1 MIESLKK
8 YIKDYL
14 YFLEFKENKKYNT
27 ILSVKNDLEKFE
39 AYFSEKNIDADQIDL
54 LSLNEYFQYLKKS
67 GLAVTTY
74 NRRLAS
80 IKKFL
85 KFLKGKNII
94 KFNISLNL
102 ENIKLQEKE
111 VEYMTL
117 DEIEE
122 LRKVIKYDNFNGLRD
137 RLIFELLYSSGLTV
151 SELLSLGELNI
162 NIEKREIYFLKNRER
177 KLLFFSK
184 TAKYFYELFLNSKEK
199 KFADKNNKNVI
210 FVNNSNNRLTDRS
223 IRRIIEKYTKLTGI
237 KKEISPYTIRHSFCI
252 HMLEKG
258 MPKEYLM
265 KLLNMKNSDIFF
277 IYEKKAKKENL

>member
-1 MIESLKK
+1 MSENLKK
-8 YIKDYL
+8 HIKDYL

-27 ILSVKNDLEKFE
+27 IISIKNDLEKFE
-39 AYFSEKNIDADQIDL
+39 VYFLEKNIDIDQIDL

-67 GLAVTTY
+67 DLSISTY

-80 IKKFL
+80 IKKFF
-85 KFLKGKNII
+85 KFLKEKNII

-111 VEYMTL
+111 IEYMTL
-117 DEIEE
+117 DEIEK

-162 NIEKREIYFLKNRER
+162 NTEKREIYFLKNGER
-177 KLLFFSK
+177 KLLFFSEA
-184 TAKYFYELFLNSKEK
+184 AKKFYELFLISKEK
-199 KFADKNNKNVI
+199 KFTDKNNKNVI

-223 IRRIIEKYTKLTGI
+223 IRRIIERYANLSGI

-252 HMLEKG
+252 HMLERG
-258 MPKEYLM
+258 MPKEYLI

-277 IYEKKAKKENL
+277 IYERKRKKENL